1 MLDSLPRDGKVLH
14 STINDDSI
22 HAMRSLIRLNLSICA
37 DGFCPECWSRVLPST
52 LSTEMT
58 LTSRADTSRHHSHA
72 QPKRGWLKSPPMAS
86 AAAYSSGWLLWTPCW
101 LLAFV
106 KPEQSLQ
113 LEQPTMAYSSSNIDV
128 SNGNRHANIS
138 NNTEGH
144 AAVGYH
150 VGFPQL

>member
-86 AAAYSSGWLLWTPCW
+86 SR
-101 LLAFV
+101 
-106 KPEQSLQ
+106 SLQ
-113 LEQPTMAYSSSNIDV
+113 LGLVVVDAVLVAGIRQAGAV
-128 SNGNRHANIS
+128 
-138 NNTEGH
+138 
-144 AAVGYH
+144 AAVGAADH
-150 VGFPQL
+150 GLLIVKH